1 MNARIVPAVTFIHG
15 SIGATRVQMI
25 TLRFIGGSEMK
36 LCIWFVCVS
45 PALCISPRRELSL
58 NSHRSSTFFF
68 LRLWHCAPPGECP
81 RPPLWEP
88 LLYRIKYKSVQ
99 WWVVFFMHL
108 TFVFMPVLLFYF
120 CCIYL
125 PVREN
130 NAYIKPVRG
139 AKKVGDPCFSR
150 RFCPKRRTRERTI
163 KLQAI
168 ET

>member
-1 MNARIVPAVTFIHG
+1 MNARIVPAVNFIHG

-68 LRLWHCAPPGECP
+68 SPSVTSH
-81 RPPLWEP
+81 PPLWEP

-99 WWVVFFMHL
+99 WWVVFFMHFKHSFL
-108 TFVFMPVLLFYF
+108 CRSRYFIFAVFICRSVKIMPTLNRSVVQKRLGTPDLADAFVQSDVKG
-120 CCIYL
+120 
-125 PVREN
+125 REQLS
-130 NAYIKPVRG
+130 Y
-139 AKKVGDPCFSR
+139 
-150 RFCPKRRTRERTI
+150 E
-163 KLQAI
+163 Q
-168 ET
+168 